1 MSTFDARRW
10 VASVIGYPVADLSVI
25 SVVTGPGKPVQVRC
39 AGADGVEVGLLD
51 VAGPNPELGPDPGNS
66 EVVLRLADG
75 TFHRPQASVADPGDI
90 AF

>member
-51 VAGPNPELGPDPGNS
+51 VAGPNP
-66 EVVLRLADG
+66 
-75 TFHRPQASVADPGDI
+75 
-90 AF
+90 